1 MALAPD
7 VADVFVVLYVY
18 VHEPAN
24 ILYVSV
30 PATREKDAT
39 PASLPPSVTLPVNTL
54 PSSFNVPSISRT

>member
-18 VHEPAN
+18 VQELRN
-24 ILYVSV
+24 VLYVPV
-30 PATREKDAT
+30 PVTAKDAT
-39 PASLPPSVTLPVNTL
+39 PTSWLPTFALPVNTL